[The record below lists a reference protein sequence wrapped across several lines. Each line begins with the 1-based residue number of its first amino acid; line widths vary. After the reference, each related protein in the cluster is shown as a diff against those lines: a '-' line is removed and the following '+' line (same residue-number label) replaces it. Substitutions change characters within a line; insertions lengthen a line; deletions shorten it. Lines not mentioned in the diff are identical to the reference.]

1 MKLLNGFR
9 IHLVQ
14 QQNRTLEKCF
24 EISYAL
30 YLILKHKKGMTYAI
44 PSI

>member
-14 QQNRTLEKCF
+14 QQNRTLENVLKYPILF
-24 EISYAL
+24 ISF
-30 YLILKHKKGMTYAI
+30 
-44 PSI
+44 